1 LLRKGVLKENFEER
15 NRLLSPGNI
24 NKDNL
29 AIYAK
34 EACQFSTGY
43 YSRRL
48 PHTTF
53 ALNSHGE
60 PDLSIFDFTN
70 LYAARNA
77 CRAVVRKGF
86 PLLVGIAGDSLL
98 EPFWP
103 DGTGCARGFLSAL
116 DAAWMIRSWSMQSN
130 PLQVL
135 EERENLYSMLS
146 QTTDDGIKTNYTK
159 FTIDPRT
166 RYKSIPTNSKDEK
179 IIALYDTD
187 NKEEMR
193 YLEEKFKSKSYFDS
207 LAYQNIMRRYKALK
221 SPFKRQVSFAGASK
235 MVRVLG
241 KKTSRARE
249 NVMQRLGK
257 IQNPFSRQ
265 NSAFPNMFSRQTS
278 VHPTMFE
285 GIEENEETD
294 YSKYKTQKSCLF

>member
-1 LLRKGVLKENFEER
+1 MTATKNSLLKKGVLKEDFEER
-15 NRLLSPGNI
+15 NRLLSPGNV

-29 AIYAK
+29 ATYAK
-34 EACQFSTGY
+34 EACLFSTGY

-48 PHTTF
+48 PHTNF

-70 LYAARNA
+70 LYASRNS

-130 PLQVL
+130 PLGVL

-146 QTTDDGIKTNYTK
+146 QTTDENLNKNFKNYSL
-159 FTIDPRT
+159 DPRT
-166 RYKSIPTNSKDEK
+166 RYKSIPT
-179 IIALYDTD
+179 
-187 NKEEMR
+187 
-193 YLEEKFKSKSYFDS
+193 
-207 LAYQNIMRRYKALK
+207 
-221 SPFKRQVSFAGASK
+221 
-235 MVRVLG
+235 
-241 KKTSRARE
+241 
-249 NVMQRLGK
+249 
-257 IQNPFSRQ
+257 
-265 NSAFPNMFSRQTS
+265 
-278 VHPTMFE
+278 
-285 GIEENEETD
+285 
-294 YSKYKTQKSCLF
+294 

>member
-1 LLRKGVLKENFEER
+1 MG
-15 NRLLSPGNI
+15 
-24 NKDNL
+24 
-29 AIYAK
+29 
-34 EACQFSTGY
+34 STGY

-53 ALNSHGE
+53 ASNFCGE

-70 LYAARNA
+70 LYAARNS
-77 CRAVVRKGF
+77 CRSIVRKGF
-86 PLLVGIAGDSLL
+86 PLLVGIVGDSLL

-103 DGTGCARGFLSAL
+103 DGTGCARVFLSAL
-116 DAAWMIRSWSMQSN
+116 DAAWMIRSWSLQTN

-135 EERENLYSMLS
+135 EERENHYSILS
-146 QTTDDGIKTNYTK
+146 QTTDDGIKTNYSK

-166 RYKSIPTNSKDEK
+166 RYKSIPATSKDEK

-207 LAYQNIMRRYKALK
+207 LAYQNIMRRYKAIK
-221 SPFKRQVSFAGASK
+221 SPFKRQVSFAGASRV
-235 MVRVLG
+235 VRVLG
-241 KKTSRARE
+241 KKSSRARE
-249 NVMQRLGK
+249 TVMQKLGK
-257 IQNPFSRQ
+257 IPNPFSRQ
-265 NSAFPNMFSRQTS
+265 NSVFPNLFHRQTS

-285 GIEENEETD
+285 DIAETVD
-294 YSKYKTQKSCLF
+294 GNPTHSKYKTQQSCLSNLEHSS

>member
-1 LLRKGVLKENFEER
+1 
-15 NRLLSPGNI
+15 
-24 NKDNL
+24 
-29 AIYAK
+29 
-34 EACQFSTGY
+34 
-43 YSRRL
+43 
-48 PHTTF
+48 
-53 ALNSHGE
+53 
-60 PDLSIFDFTN
+60 
-70 LYAARNA
+70 
-77 CRAVVRKGF
+77 
-86 PLLVGIAGDSLL
+86 
-98 EPFWP
+98 
-103 DGTGCARGFLSAL
+103 
-116 DAAWMIRSWSMQSN
+116 
-130 PLQVL
+130 
-135 EERENLYSMLS
+135 MLS

-241 KKTSRARE
+241 TKTSRARE